1 MKKPIIFDR
10 LNSNLS
16 NFYPCFLIFSML
28 IFLSCSQK
36 SIIIEKNEN
45 EYIITDVFV
54 IPMIDNTILENQNVW
69 IKDGKILSVNA
80 ETFPKTAN
88 IIDGKG
94 KYLIPGLTEMHA
106 HIPTAKDGDDSLV
119 KETLF
124 LYLSQG
130 VTKIRGMLGDPY
142 HLELRTAADNE
153 KILSPRIY
161 TSSPSLNGNSIP
173 TPEEAI
179 AKVTQYQKDGYD
191 FLKIHPGIKLEVWK
205 ALEKTAKQVNIPYAG
220 HVPTGVGIHRA
231 LEAQYKTIDHL
242 DGYLEGLVPESEHVD
257 PDANGF
263 FGYGFTPLLDAS
275 LISELVTKTLK
286 NNVAI
291 VPTQTLFSRWFSPV
305 PIEELANEN
314 EMKYISSKMMFTW
327 RQMRARFAGGE
338 DFTKEQWEKF
348 MDIRIEILKE
358 MDQRGVTFLLGSDAP
373 QAFNVPGFS
382 IHHEM
387 REMSKIGISN
397 FKILQ
402 SGTIN
407 PALFFKTKG
416 HEGTIIT
423 GAPSDLILLNENP
436 LEDIRNTQKIEGVM
450 IGKNWLSK
458 EIIQSRLNKIAIA
471 YEN

>member
-1 MKKPIIFDR
+1 
-10 LNSNLS
+10 
-16 NFYPCFLIFSML
+16 
-28 IFLSCSQK
+28 
-36 SIIIEKNEN
+36 
-45 EYIITDVFV
+45 
-54 IPMIDNTILENQNVW
+54 
-69 IKDGKILSVNA
+69 
-80 ETFPKTAN
+80 
-88 IIDGKG
+88 
-94 KYLIPGLTEMHA
+94 MHA

-142 HLELRTAADNE
+142 HLDLRAAAAE
-153 KILSPRIY
+153 GKILSPKIY

-173 TPEEAI
+173 TPEDAI

-191 FLKIHPGIKLEVWK
+191 FLKIHPGIKLEVWE
-205 ALEKTAKQVNIPYAG
+205 ALEKTAKKVDIPFAG

-242 DGYLEGLVPESEHVD
+242 DGYLEGLVPKSEKVD

-263 FGYGFTPLLDAS
+263 FGYGFTPLLDTS
-275 LISELVTKTLK
+275 LISELVTKTLQNK
-286 NNVAI
+286 VAI

-314 EMKYISSKMMFTW
+314 EMKYISPKMMFTW
-327 RQMRARFAGGE
+327 RQMRARFAGGD
-338 DFTKEQWEKF
+338 DFTKEQWRKF
-348 MDIRIEILKE
+348 MDIRIKILKK
-358 MDQRGVTFLLGSDAP
+358 MNQRGVIFLLGSDAP
-373 QAFNVPGFS
+373 QVFNVPGFS

-387 REMSKIGISN
+387 KDMSEVGISN
-397 FKILQ
+397 YKILQ

-407 PALFFKTKG
+407 PAIFFKTKG
-416 HEGTIIT
+416 HVGKIIT
-423 GAPSDLILLNENP
+423 GAPADLVLLNENP
-436 LEDIRNTQKIEGVM
+436 LEDIRNAQKIEGVM

-458 EIIQSRLNKIAIA
+458 KIIQSRLDKIAKA